1 MARPSCLLQPFWHT
15 GAPGSIGR
23 PQGLMVSD
31 PFAFQYLHSSCS
43 GIGQTFTYRTDLTPR
58 PLDSSFMLQF
68 RTPQFHNRI
77 LCLTALYPRAN
88 ASKPQIYNTSTTNQR
103 HFLHI
108 VALNFVTIFFRSS
121 NMRDLPLT
129 ALYQTSAL
137 KSPPR
142 SRAKRLRTAFKF
154 Q

>member
-1 MARPSCLLQPFWHT
+1 MA
-15 GAPGSIGR
+15 
-23 PQGLMVSD
+23 SD
-31 PFAFQYLHSSCS
+31 PFAFQYLHSSRS
-43 GIGQTFTYRTDLTPR
+43 GIDQTFTYRTDLTPR
-58 PLDSSFMLQF
+58 PLDTSFYATVSDSQL
-68 RTPQFHNRI
+68 HNRI
-77 LCLTALYPRAN
+77 ICFTAPYLRAN
-88 ASKPQIYNTSTTNQR
+88 ANKPQIYNTSTTNQR

-108 VALNFVTIFFRSS
+108 VALKFTTIFFFFRSS

>member
-1 MARPSCLLQPFWHT
+1 MEQTLPPS
-15 GAPGSIGR
+15 
-23 PQGLMVSD
+23 
-31 PFAFQYLHSSCS
+31 
-43 GIGQTFTYRTDLTPR
+43 
-58 PLDSSFMLQF
+58 PLDTSFMLQF
-68 RTPQFHNRI
+68 RTPQFHNCI
-77 LCLTALYPRAN
+77 LCFTAPYLHAN

-108 VALNFVTIFFRSS
+108 VALNFATIFFRSS

-142 SRAKRLRTAFKF
+142 PRAKRLRTAFQF